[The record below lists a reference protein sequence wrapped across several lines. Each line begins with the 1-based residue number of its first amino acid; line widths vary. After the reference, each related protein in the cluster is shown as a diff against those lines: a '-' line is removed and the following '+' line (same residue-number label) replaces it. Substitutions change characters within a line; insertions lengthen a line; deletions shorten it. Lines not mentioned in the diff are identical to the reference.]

1 QLGSLAGHAHV
12 DVGGT
17 LVPVPVPMPVEGSLG
32 VPPVVVP
39 PVLHPQPE
47 QTTSHCCPVG
57 QSESA
62 RQPFWMLGT
71 QMPSVLC
78 VVGKALSSQPQLPS
92 AFSRQRP
99 VLPPTLPSAHMR
111 VGSPSRGPHLVAS
124 PVAGL
129 GGTAVGARRQL
140 DLSQRA
146 SDGLSVSAVH
156 SPVAG

>member
-1 QLGSLAGHAHV
+1 MQLGSLAGHAHV

-71 QMPSVLC
+71 QMPKQVS
-78 VVGKALSSQPQLPS
+78 VVGQARTS
-92 AFSRQRP
+92 
-99 VLPPTLPSAHMR
+99 PPTLPSAHMR

-124 PVAGL
+124 QVAAL

-146 SDGLSVSAVH
+146 SDGQSVSAVH